1 MRFFSCSSLKEPWVE
16 DFYINK
22 EKISNRE
29 KKDPKETIVITN
41 FCELGVET
49 LNCNYS
55 IPRVLERFKD
65 YYSIVFGWSGRKYF
79 YKHLVDEF
87 WELDKRHY
95 WLKDYSNA
103 CHHNSKN
110 LSKLEKKISDFGYTL
125 FRGARLG
132 NFLVTK
138 NCKNCLTPT
147 LDTSNQPCVNCG
159 KDNFLSPFLNN
170 IDREKVIPIP
180 RPIVDPALRS
190 SVPKNSVAV
199 FARNRKTYGR
209 NLPRSF
215 YINLNKLLR
224 DKGFVPIYL
233 GENVSSLNMD
243 DCIDFSNRPE
253 VNDLNFTLSVL
264 SCVNFSLQFWTASTR
279 LSSIVK
285 TPFLLVESPD
295 QIAGQGQEGYRIAAT
310 TNWNKKKILI
320 SHYLDFLEN
329 QENSLKAVSES
340 IDEMLNDNW
349 DYNMSLAKN
358 KRLLYSMIEKKGLSQ
373 W

>member
-1 MRFFSCSSLKEPWVE
+1 MHFFPCGSLKEPWVE
-16 DFYINK
+16 DFYI
-22 EKISNRE
+22 SRE
-29 KKDPKETIVITN
+29 KFSNKQRKDPKETLVITN

-55 IPRVLERFKD
+55 IPRVLEKFKD
-65 YYSIVFGWSGRKYF
+65 YYSIVFGWSGRRYF

-103 CHHNSKN
+103 CIHNSKN
-110 LSKLEKKISDFGYTL
+110 LSKLEGKLTSYGY
-125 FRGARLG
+125 FVFKGASLG
-132 NFLVTK
+132 NFLVSK
-138 NCKNCLTPT
+138 NCKECLTPT
-147 LDTSNQPCVNCG
+147 LESNKCVKCG
-159 KDNFLSPFLNN
+159 GDSFWFPFLNN

-180 RPIVDPALRS
+180 LPSIDPKLKS
-190 SVPKNSVAV
+190 SIPENSVAV

-209 NLPRSF
+209 NLPRDF
-215 YINLNKLLR
+215 YTNLNKLLKS
-224 DKGFVPIYL
+224 KGFSPIYL
-233 GENVSSLNMD
+233 GENISSLNMD
-243 DCIDFSNRPE
+243 DCLDFSNRPE
-253 VNDLNFTLSVL
+253 ANDLNFTLSVL
-264 SCVNFSLQFWTASTR
+264 SCVNFSIQFWTASTR

-295 QIAGQGQEGYRIAAT
+295 QIAGAGQEGYRIAAT

-329 QENSLKAVSES
+329 QETSLDAVSES

-349 DYNMSLAKN
+349 SHNMSLAKN
-358 KRLLYSMIEKKGLSQ
+358 KRLLYSMIKKKGLSQ